1 MRPLPRGFTLIEQLA
16 VITLVGT
23 ASAAALPALVDLHA
37 LAADATLASLAAAAG
52 SAMVLNQ
59 AGCLLTQQQPVPGKC
74 QPVRDCSDVG
84 GLLNGDVPAG
94 YVVLAQAL
102 AAQGGRCQLQRLQD
116 GAAVAFHGVA
126 TGR

>member
-37 LAADATLASLAAAAG
+37 HAADATLASLAAAAG

-74 QPVRDCSDVG
+74 RPVRDCSDVG
-84 GLLNGDVPAG
+84 GLLNGDIPAG
-94 YVVLAQAL
+94 YAVPAQPLATE
-102 AAQGGRCQLQRLQD
+102 GGRCQLQRLQD